1 MGIFDFVKQG
11 TQEMCIAR
19 PDAMKQ
25 LIVYKH
31 PDQNIPMYAQL
42 TVDSDECAVFF
53 KDGKVV
59 GVLGPGR
66 HTMQSSNIPFLGLI
80 VDKFTG
86 GNLFIAEVF
95 WVKTMPVRGVKFG
108 GTLADLEDPMTSL
121 IVSPRIFGE
130 FAVQVVDPATFV
142 VQYVGQAA
150 AGDNDAVLDWI
161 KGQFMLGARTVVGQL
176 CDQEQVSVLK
186 TASMTK
192 QIADRFMR
200 ECPELASCG
209 LRMVQMGMFNLNFSD
224 EDLKALKDMQAKV
237 AEKKQAI
244 KIAQM
249 DVSQA
254 GFEGQAAAAR
264 QQAVLDQKF
273 QQDARYVQQLAGN
286 YNNYAA
292 GQAMM
297 GAGQGMAKGGEGSG
311 VALMGAQM
319 AAGIGMGNMMGQ
331 GMYAQGAAGMPQ
343 FQPQGGA
350 PNPNAPP
357 PPQTPQQAA
366 AGVITCPGCKA
377 TVPTGKFC
385 QECGT
390 TLASQK
396 KFCTG
401 CGGELAGGAKFCA
414 GCGTRAP

>member
-25 LIVYKH
+25 LIIYKH
-31 PDQNIPMYAQL
+31 PDQTVPMYAQL
-42 TVDSDECAVFF
+42 TIDSDECAVFF

-66 HTMQSSNIPFLGLI
+66 HTMQTSNIPFLGSI

-95 WVKTMPVRGVKFG
+95 FVKTAPVRGCKFG

-130 FAVQVVDPATFV
+130 FAVQVVDPATFI

-161 KGQFMLGARTVVGQL
+161 KGQFMLGARTVIGQL
-176 CDQEQVSVLK
+176 CDQEQISILK
-186 TASMTK
+186 TASLTK
-192 QIADRFMR
+192 QIGDRFLR

-209 LRMVQMGMFNLNFSD
+209 LRVAQMGMFNLNFSD
-224 EDLKALKDMQAKV
+224 EDLKSLKEFQSKI
-237 AEKKQAI
+237 AEKKQAM

-264 QQAVLDQKF
+264 QQATLDQKF

-297 GAGQGMAKGGEGSG
+297 GAGQGMAKGGEGAG
-311 VALMGAQM
+311 MGLMGAQM
-319 AAGIGMGNMMGQ
+319 AMGVGMANAMGQ
-331 GMYAQGAAGMPQ
+331 QMQGAGAAPQ
-343 FQPQGGA
+343 FQPQYGA
-350 PNPNAPP
+350 PNA
-357 PPQTPQQAA
+357 QAA
-366 AGVITCPGCKA
+366 QAQQPTTAAGGTVTCGACKA
-377 TVPTGKFC
+377 NVLMGKFC
-385 QECGT
+385 AECGGP
-390 TLASQK
+390 LGQMK

-401 CGGELAGGAKFCA
+401 CGSELAGGAKFCA
-414 GCGTRAP
+414 GCGTRAPG

>member
-25 LIVYKH
+25 LVVYKH

-42 TVDSDECAVFF
+42 TIDSDECAVFF

-95 WVKTMPVRGVKFG
+95 FVKTAPVRGVKFG

-161 KGQFMLGARTVVGQL
+161 KGQFILGARTVIGQL
-176 CDQEQVSVLK
+176 CDQEQVSILK
-186 TASMTK
+186 TAALTK
-192 QIADRFMR
+192 QIGDRFIR
-200 ECPELASCG
+200 ECPELATCG
-209 LRMVQMGMFNLNFSD
+209 LRVVAMGMFNLNFSE
-224 EDLKALKDMQAKV
+224 EDLKSLKEFQATLAAKKRDIKV
-237 AEKKQAI
+237 
-244 KIAQM
+244 AQM

-264 QQAVLDQKF
+264 QQAVMDQKF

-297 GAGQGMAKGGEGSG
+297 GAGQGMAKGGEGAG
-311 VALMGAQM
+311 MGMMGAQM
-319 AAGIGMGNMMGQ
+319 AIGVGMANQMGQ
-331 GMYAQGAAGMPQ
+331 AQQMAGQGGMPQ
-343 FQPQGGA
+343 FQPGYGA
-350 PNPNAPP
+350 PNAQAPMA
-357 PPQTPQQAA
+357 QQAA
-366 AGVITCPGCKA
+366 PAAASGMLSCSGCHA
-377 TVPTGKFC
+377 QVPPGKFC

-390 TLASQK
+390 PLGSMK

>member
-31 PDQNIPMYAQL
+31 PDQTVPMYAQL
-42 TVDSDECAVFF
+42 TIDSDECAVFF
-53 KDGKVV
+53 KDGRVV

-66 HTMQSSNIPFLGLI
+66 HTMQTSNIPFLGGI

-95 WVKTMPVRGVKFG
+95 FVKTAPVRGVKFG

-130 FAVQVVDPATFV
+130 FAAQVVDPATFI

-161 KGQFMLGARTVVGQL
+161 KGQFMLGARTVIGQL
-176 CDQEQVSVLK
+176 CDQEQVSILK
-186 TASMTK
+186 TAALTK
-192 QIADRFMR
+192 QIGDRFLR

-209 LRMVQMGMFNLNFSD
+209 LRVVQMGMFNLNFSE
-224 EDLKALKDMQAKV
+224 EDLKALKEFQATLAAKKRDIKV
-237 AEKKQAI
+237 
-244 KIAQM
+244 AQM

-254 GFEGQAAAAR
+254 GFEGQAKAAR
-264 QQAVLDQKF
+264 EQAVLDQKF
-273 QQDARYVQQLAGN
+273 QQDSRYVQQLAGN

-297 GAGQGMAKGGEGSG
+297 GAGQGMAKGEGG
-311 VALMGAQM
+311 AGMGLMGAQM
-319 AAGIGMGNMMGQ
+319 AVGVGMANAMGGGFQQ
-331 GMYAQGAAGMPQ
+331 GAQGAAPQ
-343 FQPQGGA
+343 FQPQYGA
-350 PNPNAPP
+350 PNPGASAPQPAGAQGLVACATCHQQVP
-357 PPQTPQQAA
+357 P
-366 AGVITCPGCKA
+366 
-377 TVPTGKFC
+377 GKFC
-385 QECGT
+385 QECGGPIG
-390 TLASQK
+390 AMK

-414 GCGTRAP
+414 GCGTRAPGP

>member
-42 TVDSDECAVFF
+42 TIDSDECAVFF
-53 KDGKVV
+53 KDGRVV

-66 HTMQSSNIPFLGLI
+66 HTMQSQNIPFLGLI

-95 WVKTMPVRGVKFG
+95 FVKTTPVRGCKFG

-161 KGQFMLGARTVVGQL
+161 KGQFMLGARTVIGQL
-176 CDQEQVSVLK
+176 CDQEQVSILK
-186 TASMTK
+186 TAALTK
-192 QIADRFMR
+192 QIGDRFIR

-209 LRMVQMGMFNLNFSD
+209 LRVVQMGMFNLNFSE
-224 EDLKALKDMQAKV
+224 EDLKSLKEFQSKL

-249 DVSQA
+249 DVNQA
-254 GFEGQAAAAR
+254 GFEGQAKAAR
-264 QQAVLDQKF
+264 EQAVLDQKF
-273 QQDARYVQQLAGN
+273 QQDSRYVQQLAGN

-297 GAGQGMAKGGEGSG
+297 GAGAGMAKGGEGSG

-319 AAGIGMGNMMGQ
+319 SAGIGMANMMGQ
-331 GMYAQGAAGMPQ
+331 GMQGQMQQGMPQ
-343 FQPQGGA
+343 F
-350 PNPNAPP
+350 NPNVGAANPQAPQA
-357 PPQTPQQAA
+357 PQTPQQAA
-366 AGVITCPGCKA
+366 AGMVTCAGCHA
-377 TVPTGKFC
+377 NVPTGKFC
-385 QECGT
+385 QECGGPIG
-390 TLASQK
+390 SMK

-414 GCGTRAP
+414 GCGTKAP

>member
-19 PDAMKQ
+19 PDPAKH

-31 PDQNIPMYAQL
+31 PDQTVPMYAQL
-42 TVDSDECAVFF
+42 TIDSDECAVFF

-66 HTMQSSNIPFLGLI
+66 HTMQTSNIPFLGQI

-95 WVKTMPVRGVKFG
+95 FVKTTPVRGVKFG

-130 FAVQVVDPATFV
+130 FAAQVVDPATFV
-142 VQYVGQAA
+142 VQYVGQAH

-161 KGQFMLGARTVVGQL
+161 KGQFMLGARTVIGQL
-176 CDQEQVSVLK
+176 CDQEQVSILK
-186 TASMTK
+186 TASLTK
-192 QIADRFMR
+192 QIADRFLR

-209 LRMVQMGMFNLNFSD
+209 LRIVQMGMFNLNFSE
-224 EDLKALKDMQAKV
+224 EDLRSLKEFQAKL

-249 DVSQA
+249 DVSQG

-273 QQDARYVQQLAGN
+273 QQDSRYVQQLAGN

-311 VALMGAQM
+311 IGLMGAQM
-319 AAGIGMGNMMGQ
+319 AVGIGMGNQMGAHLQ
-331 GMYAQGAAGMPQ
+331 GGPGAMPQ
-343 FQPQGGA
+343 FQPQFGGPNPQAPVAQQQAGGA
-350 PNPNAPP
+350 
-357 PPQTPQQAA
+357 
-366 AGVITCPGCKA
+366 GVTCTGCKA
-377 TVPTGKFC
+377 SVPMGKFC

-390 TLASQK
+390 PLGSLK

-401 CGGELAGGAKFCA
+401 CGTELAGGAKFCA
-414 GCGTRAP
+414 SCGARAPG

>member
-19 PDAMKQ
+19 PDQFKQ

-31 PDQNIPMYAQL
+31 PDQTVPAYAQL

-59 GVLGPGR
+59 GILGPGR
-66 HTMQSSNIPFLGLI
+66 HTMQSSNIPFLGQI

-95 WVKTMPVRGVKFG
+95 FVKTTPVRGCKFG
-108 GTLADLEDPMTSL
+108 GTLADLEDPMTGL

-130 FAVQVVDPATFV
+130 FAVQVVDPANFV

-150 AGDNDAVLDWI
+150 AGSNDEVLDWI
-161 KGQFMLGARTVVGQL
+161 KGQFMLGARTVIGQL
-176 CDQEQVSVLK
+176 CDQEQISILK
-186 TASMTK
+186 TAAMTK
-192 QIADRFMR
+192 QIGDRFMR
-200 ECPELASCG
+200 ECPGLSSCG
-209 LRMVQMGMFNLNFSD
+209 LRVVQMGMFNLNFSP
-224 EDLKALKDMQAKV
+224 EDLAELKKFQAV
-237 AEKKQAI
+237 LAEKKRDI
-244 KIAQM
+244 KVAQL

-273 QQDARYVQQLAGN
+273 QQDQRYVQQLAGN
-286 YNNYAA
+286 YQNYAA
-292 GQAMM
+292 GQMMM
-297 GAGQGMAKGGEGSG
+297 GAGQGMAQGGEGAS
-311 VALMGAQM
+311 VAMVGAGFGM
-319 AAGIGMGNMMGQ
+319 AGAMGQ
-331 GMYAQGAAGMPQ
+331 AYAQPMQGQPQ
-343 FQPQGGA
+343 FQPQYGN
-350 PNPNAPP
+350 PNPQAPQAP
-357 PPQTPQQAA
+357 TTPQQAA
-366 AGVITCPGCKA
+366 AGMYTCAACKA
-377 TVPTGKFC
+377 TVPGGKFC

-390 TLASQK
+390 PMGAK

-401 CGGELAGGAKFCA
+401 CGPELAA
-414 GCGTRAP
+414 GSRF